1 MRLSTTLFL
10 TLATAHPALAAPAP
24 PCPNPSNAS
33 TPASQIITPALV
45 EAVMPLSSSC
55 ADRGPECANATVA
68 APLLAASFDAYGLA
82 TKQEQAGV
90 LALIAYESVQLRY
103 RNNSVAANVAAGQGT
118 ANQ

>member
-1 MRLSTTLFL
+1 MRPTTTLFL
-10 TLATAHPALAAPAP
+10 TLATTHPASAAPAP
-24 PCPNPSNAS
+24 ACSTTS

-45 EAVMPLSSSC
+45 EAVMPLSASC
-55 ADRGPECANATVA
+55 ADRPPECTNSTVA
-68 APLLAASFDAYGLA
+68 APLLAASFDAYRLT

-90 LALIAYESVQLRY
+90 LALIAYESVQLGY